1 MPETLTSASVPAS
14 NPIAL
19 RLMRPRTGNDIVA
32 NTASLAMSL
41 TNSIASSAVYP
52 ANAFRNVR
60 KGQFARD
67 KTAIGS

>member
-1 MPETLTSASVPAS
+1 
-14 NPIAL
+14 
-19 RLMRPRTGNDIVA
+19 MRPRTGNDIVA